1 MVAIDISYSQS
12 TNIDFVALR
21 AAGVDTVI
29 MKTGGSNTG
38 SQYVDSKYRWFEP
51 RARAAGMRIGH
62 YWFNGFGDPISDADF
77 FVNNLYDFRAGD
89 LLALDC
95 ESEGSMPYWTPA
107 KANPFR
113 DRVRQRTNTICDVY
127 MSSSVTKAQNWSSTA
142 AGSGLWVAQYGTN
155 SGAPQG
161 SPNISYWS
169 TYKLWQYTSNATF
182 GGYAGRLDA
191 NIVNET
197 QWAGGN
203 ATPINNSTL
212 QDDTMRIYSNI
223 DENGRCWLFFET
235 SYVPI
240 DNSADAKNLANML
253 AGSDSAPK
261 VYGGQ
266 INLLK
271 ARVDANRITS
281 QPVIS
286 DAQIASLATQ
296 IASQLDVTN
305 LTTQQIQD
313 ACTAAITPV
322 VNGAVVNLAQNNA
335 DQTAEIKNFK
345 YGVQ

>member
-21 AAGVDTVI
+21 ASGVDTVI
-29 MKTGGSNTG
+29 MKAGGSNTG

-197 QWAGGN
+197 QWASGSS
-203 ATPINNSTL
+203 TPIKPITDNEEDMKIISVPNGTIALVGPTYGVKYTST
-212 QDDTMRIYSNI
+212 
-223 DENGRCWLFFET
+223 
-235 SYVPI
+235 
-240 DNSADAKNLANML
+240 A
-253 AGSDSAPK
+253 
-261 VYGGQ
+261 GGQ
-266 INLLK
+266 GFSIGANSKAYGVVSGLTEDEVATLVNEANARGALLK
-271 ARVDANRITS
+271 
-281 QPVIS
+281 PVIS

-322 VNGAVVNLAQNNA
+322 VNGVVVNPAQNNA
-335 DQTAEIKNFK
+335 DQIAEIKNFK
-345 YGVQ
+345 YGV